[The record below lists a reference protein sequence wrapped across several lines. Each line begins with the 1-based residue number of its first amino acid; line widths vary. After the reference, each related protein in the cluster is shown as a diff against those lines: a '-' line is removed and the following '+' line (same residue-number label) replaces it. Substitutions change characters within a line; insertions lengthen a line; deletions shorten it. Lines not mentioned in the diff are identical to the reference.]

1 MVNLS
6 SSVRSH
12 SKILHVS
19 GSILVHAGAALFIPL
34 ILIVAA
40 KMIIHIPRH
49 HILKLYANGAIEPL
63 IIQIKLGTVIC
74 HVHKHLGNEHLT
86 RNVSLQNAKLSTWSL
101 SLNIQSQDSDPLHVP
116 FVMNVINIPTGN
128 NFSHL

>member
-1 MVNLS
+1 MVNVS

-19 GSILVHAGAALFIPL
+19 GSILVHAGVGALFIPL

-49 HILKLYANGAIEPL
+49 HILKLYANGAIQPL
-63 IIQIKLGTVIC
+63 IIQIKLGTVMFI
-74 HVHKHLGNEHLT
+74 T
-86 RNVSLQNAKLSTWSL
+86 S
-101 SLNIQSQDSDPLHVP
+101 I
-116 FVMNVINIPTGN
+116 
-128 NFSHL
+128 